1 MTTKGV
7 MPNEERL
14 YKTIRFE
21 KVDKILS
28 GPSIMQFA
36 ATYAGITQKDFIDDP
51 AKADAAYDKTFTE
64 LGGWDI
70 GRPMMTRPAGGG
82 PPGFAMETARPGREL
97 ATSSVVQFVEHEVMT
112 PEDYDY
118 LIDNGLNALN
128 RRLAERLN
136 PPGPPPGPKL
146 SDEEREQAEAR
157 EAARIKAETGKWQAR
172 GVVSLMSGLGH
183 IPAFDVFSIHRS
195 LPKFFMDVRR
205 MPDKIKAATKACMP
219 DMIANAKQA
228 VEASGIKRV
237 GTAASRSSN
246 TFISAKQFEEFVLPG
261 WLEFVWAMADAG
273 NDIVFHCDCDWTR
286 FLPYFKE
293 FPTKRCVLQLD
304 GVTDIFK
311 AKQVLDQ
318 HMALHGDVPAPL
330 LTLGTPDQV
339 FDYCKKLIEVI
350 GEGGGFILSSGC
362 STPHDSKIENVRAM
376 VRAGNELTWR

>member
-1 MTTKGV
+1 MTTKGT
-7 MPNEERL
+7 MTNEERL
-14 YKTIRFE
+14 NRTIRFE

-36 ATYAGITQKDFIDDP
+36 ATYAGITQKEFIEDP
-51 AKADAAYDKTFTE
+51 EKADAAYDKTFVE

-70 GRPMMTRPAGGG
+70 GRPIMGRMSG

-97 ATSSVVQFVEHEVMT
+97 AVSSVVQFVEHEVMT

-118 LIDNGLNALN
+118 VIDNGLNALN
-128 RRLAERLN
+128 KRLAERVA
-136 PPGPPPGPKL
+136 PPPGTGPQL
-146 SDEEREQAEAR
+146 SPEDRKAAEAR
-157 EAARIKAETGKWQAR
+157 ADRRYEAEKKKWQDR
-172 GVVSLMSGLGH
+172 GVVTLMSGLGH
-183 IPAFDVFSIHRS
+183 IPPFDLFSIHRS

-205 MPDKIKAATKACMP
+205 MPDKVKAATKACMA
-219 DMIANAKQA
+219 DQIANARQA
-228 VEASGIKRV
+228 VKTSGVKRV
-237 GTAASRSSN
+237 GTASSRSSN
-246 TFISAKQFEEFVLPG
+246 TFISAKQFEEFILPT
-261 WLEFVWAMADAG
+261 WLEFVWTMADDG

-293 FPTKRCVLQLD
+293 FPAKRCVLQLD

-311 AKQVLDQ
+311 AKQALDQ

-350 GEGGGFILSSGC
+350 GAGGGFILSSGC
-362 STPHDSKIENVRAM
+362 STPHDSRIENVRAM